1 MKRVLA
7 FFGAFNPP
15 THAHVDL
22 ARYAMERTGRE
33 GVIFVPS
40 QSAYIEGEQGKDYA
54 YGDALR
60 LKMLHVLAGNRPWM
74 AYTDWEL
81 RADGQPRTYDT
92 LCHLRDEGYE
102 PALLLGSDK
111 LPELERIWRHVG
123 AIAREF
129 GFVCLARGGDACGR
143 MIAGDAYLRTL
154 APYIQVLETP
164 ASLRD
169 VSSSAVRERMARI
182 RELKREIIDMVPGD
196 ILGLL

>member
-22 ARYAMERTGRE
+22 ARFAMEQTGRE

-40 QSAYIEGEQGKDYA
+40 KSTYIENEQGKDYA

-74 AYTDWEL
+74 RYTDWEL
-81 RADGQPRTYDT
+81 RAAEQPRTYDT

-111 LPELERIWRHVG
+111 LPELEPIWRHVG
-123 AIAREF
+123 EITREF
-129 GFVCLARGGDACGR
+129 GFVCLTRGRDACSR
-143 MIAGDAYLRTL
+143 IIAEDAYLSAL
-154 APYIQVLETP
+154 APWIRVLETP
-164 ASLRD
+164 GDLRD

>member
-22 ARYAMERTGRE
+22 ARFAMEQTGRE

-40 QSAYIEGEQGKDYA
+40 KSAYIEGDQGKDYA
-54 YGDALR
+54 YSDALR

-74 AYTDWEL
+74 RYTDREI
-81 RADGQPRTYDT
+81 RAAAQPRTYET
-92 LCHLRDEGYE
+92 LCGLRDEGYE

-111 LPELERIWRHVG
+111 LPELEHIWRHVDD
-123 AIAREF
+123 IAREF
-129 GFVCLARGGDACGR
+129 GFVCLARGGDAFGR
-143 MIAGDAYLRTL
+143 MIAEDPYLSAL
-154 APYIQVLETP
+154 APFIRVLETP
-164 ASLRD
+164 GELRD
-169 VSSSAVRERMARI
+169 VSSSSVRERMARI